1 MDMKKNCFLRLMNV
15 VMMAT
20 MCVTS
25 FTACGGDDDDDI
37 LGSDY
42 SDITIG
48 SHRIDVE
55 FEGNTIPWTTTVGF
69 SAVKASASG
78 MGAQLYE
85 NGQELSMGGGS
96 WSEDTFRSY
105 SISTDDR
112 CQTLCCVLYVRPNTH
127 STTLEPITI
136 RMRGYVNGNLKKE
149 RSFTVD
155 DNNKTKIITFFS
167 EINEGDNVQ
176 EFNY

>member
-1 MDMKKNCFLRLMNV
+1 MKTFLKYSLLMAV
-15 VMMAT
+15 VLVSVVAL
-20 MCVTS
+20 
-25 FTACGGDDDDDI
+25 TACGGNSDDDPGKRI
-37 LGSDY
+37 NVTTGV
-42 SDITIG
+42 
-48 SHRIDVE
+48 HRIDVE
-55 FEGNTIPWTTTVGF
+55 FEGNTTPWTTTVGF

-85 NGQELSMGGGS
+85 NGKELNMSAGS

-112 CQTLCCVLYVRPNTH
+112 CQTLCCVLYIRPNTH

-136 RMRGYVNGNLKKE
+136 RMRGYVNGNQKKE
-149 RSFTVD
+149 QTFTIE

>member
-1 MDMKKNCFLRLMNV
+1 MKKLFSIMF
-15 VMMAT
+15 MA
-20 MCVTS
+20 MVAMVCVTT
-25 FTACGGDDDDDI
+25 FTACGGSDDDDA

-55 FEGNTIPWTTTVGF
+55 FEGNTTPWTTTVGF

-85 NGQELSMGGGS
+85 NGKELNMSAGS

-112 CQTLCCVLYVRPNTH
+112 CQTLCCVLYIRPNTH

-136 RMRGYVNGNLKKE
+136 RMRGYVNGNQKKE
-149 RSFTVD
+149 QTFTIE

>member
-1 MDMKKNCFLRLMNV
+1 MKKHFLSSILMA
-15 VMMAT
+15 MMAA
-20 MCVTS
+20 MCVT
-25 FTACGGDDDDDI
+25 FTACGGDDDDDP
-37 LGSDY
+37 LVNDY
-42 SDITIG
+42 SDVSIG
-48 SHRIDVE
+48 THRIDVE
-55 FEGNTIPWTTTVGF
+55 FEGYTTPWTTTVGF

-85 NGQELSMGGGS
+85 NGKELNMNAGS

-112 CQTLCCVLYVRPNTH
+112 CQTLCCVLYIRPNTH

-136 RMRGYVNGNLKKE
+136 RMRGYVNGNQKKE
-149 RSFTVD
+149 QTFTIE